1 MYDSGSSLEK
11 ATWINDV
18 LGIHI
23 TIYNTAF
30 NNGLDISYLHL
41 TDTANVVFY
50 GSVAKNTVEF
60 EWAVV
65 SVINLNNIKKNNNKL
80 NPRYIILLI

>member
-18 LGIHI
+18 LG
-23 TIYNTAF
+23 IYNTAF

-50 GSVAKNTVEF
+50 GSAAKNTVEF

-65 SVINLNNIKKNNNKL
+65 SVINLNNIKKT
-80 NPRYIILLI
+80 IIS